1 MESTR
6 TSQLVGLSIPLTF
19 HGQLILG
26 SGSPRRK
33 ELLAVLGIPFSIRVA
48 DSPEIAPTDLTDV
61 DTVSYVAKGKALVL
75 APGLAKGEVLLT
87 ADTEVWMDGIRYGK
101 PKDASDAK
109 AMLGRLCG
117 HQHRVITAL
126 WATDGITWKHAEAVA
141 QVTLADMGQDWI
153 DYYVDHHMP
162 LDKAGGYG
170 AQEWFGHLGIANMD
184 GTFDNVKGLPLPE
197 VLAVLRPWLHTTD

>member
-141 QVTLADMGQDWI
+141 QSQLHRT
-153 DYYVDHHMP
+153 
-162 LDKAGGYG
+162 K
-170 AQEWFGHLGIANMD
+170 D
-184 GTFDNVKGLPLPE
+184 GTWTQGHATGREQRESIVWEHKK
-197 VLAVLRPWLHTTD
+197 W